1 MFVVTGRKEDVAKA
15 KREILSAA
23 EHFSLI
29 RASRK
34 PSLLGGLTGK
44 GTPPGPP
51 TNIPG
56 QITILVRVPYR
67 VGEFNSFILILNVC
81 SYRLDSVLVGL
92 VVGPKGATIKHIQQQ
107 TQTYIVTP
115 SREKEP
121 VFEVTGMPDNVQ
133 SARRQIEAHIVL
145 RTGSSAGSNG
155 MSGMSSD
162 LNLSG
167 SDDFLSSPLLSSLY
181 KNGLSSLLEHLELKD
196 QEGQFGQVTQ
206 MTSSTGSSTC
216 SSNSSTSSKSASMMI
231 RPELIDL
238 WKTMGNENSIDCDE
252 GISDSPINIWSLPN
266 SSSLIGS
273 RSSPTASASPT
284 DSLLTTGN
292 QSKIKRDC
300 YYCGE
305 REANSMLVPCGH
317 QIFCLECSERVCD
330 AHEPCP
336 VCNQKPTQ
344 SMKILV

>member
-1 MFVVTGRKEDVAKA
+1 M
-15 KREILSAA
+15 
-23 EHFSLI
+23 
-29 RASRK
+29 
-34 PSLLGGLTGK
+34 
-44 GTPPGPP
+44 
-51 TNIPG
+51 
-56 QITILVRVPYR
+56 
-67 VGEFNSFILILNVC
+67 
-81 SYRLDSVLVGL
+81 GL

-115 SREKEP
+115 SRDKEP

-133 SARRQIEAHIVL
+133 SARRQIEAHIAL
-145 RTGSSAGSNG
+145 RTGNSPVATPSITGEMNLAGSQ
-155 MSGMSSD
+155 
-162 LNLSG
+162 
-167 SDDFLSSPLLSSLY
+167 DFLSSPLLSSLY
-181 KNGLSSLLEHLELKD
+181 KNGLSSLLEHLDLKD
-196 QEGQFGQVTQ
+196 PEGQFGQTMQ

-238 WKTMGNENSIDCDE
+238 WKTIGNENSIDCDE

-266 SSSLIGS
+266 SSLIGS

-284 DSLLTTGN
+284 DSLLNTNGS
-292 QSKIKRDC
+292 QSKSKRDC

-305 REANSMLVPCGH
+305 KEANSLLLPCGH

-330 AHEPCP
+330 SHEPCP

-344 SMKILV
+344 SIKIQV